1 MDVLNLS
8 DNLIRLRREKKVTQE
23 ELADFIGV
31 TKASV
36 SKWENRQSL
45 PDVLL
50 LPQLAAYFDVTV
62 DELLGYEAQLS
73 KEQIQKLYADLAA
86 DFANRPFADAIEKT
100 RSMVRRYYSCYP
112 FLLQV
117 SVLYLNHF
125 MLAEGE
131 DVRRELLNEAS
142 DLCDRVIK
150 NCTDAG
156 VCGDAATLKA
166 MFELQLGEVREAV
179 EMLEPA
185 ADPSRLSQ
193 QSDALLVQAYQL
205 AGETEKAKSFTQV
218 TVYLHLV
225 SFVSASIQDLVIQ
238 GDDPAA
244 CEETIRRTEGVLEL
258 YHVEEL
264 HPNLVAQFSYQAALV
279 YAADGRKEA
288 ALEKLGQYERA
299 VTELFR
305 EKLLYLHGDDY
316 FDRIGDWINK
326 LPLGAEPPR
335 NRELVAKSA
344 VQALSHPQF
353 SELRETEEFKRILRH
368 LSEGVSKHE

>member
-73 KEQIQKLYADLAA
+73 KEQIQKLYAELAA
-86 DFANRPFADAIEKT
+86 DFANRPFADAIGKV

-125 MLAEGE
+125 ILAEGE

-142 DLCDRVIK
+142 DLCSRVMK

-166 MFELQLGEVREAV
+166 MFDLQLGKVREAV

-185 ADPSRLSQ
+185 ADPSRLSL

-225 SFVSASIQDLVIQ
+225 SFVSASIQDMTIR
-238 GDDPAA
+238 DPAA
-244 CEETIRRTEGVLEL
+244 CEETIRRVEGVLEL
-258 YHVEEL
+258 YHVVEL
-264 HPNLVAQFSYQAALV
+264 DPNLAAQFSYQAALV
-279 YAADGRKEA
+279 YAADGKKEA
-288 ALEKLGQYERA
+288 ALEKLGQYEKA

-305 EKLLYLHGDDY
+305 GKLLYLHGDDY
-316 FDRIGDWINK
+316 FDRIGEWING

-353 SELRETEEFKRILRH
+353 SELQETEEFKRILRH